1 MGWWYLFVA
10 GILEASWVVGMK
22 YTEGFTKLIPS
33 VLTIAAMAISL
44 YLLSQAV
51 RTIPLGTGYAV
62 WTGIGVVG
70 AAIFGIL
77 VFKEPIDWIRAL
89 CLISI
94 LAGIAGLRL
103 LTR

>member
-1 MGWWYLFVA
+1 MGWWCLLVA
-10 GILEASWVVGMK
+10 GILEAAWVVGMK

-33 VLTIAAMAISL
+33 VLTVGTMALSL

-70 AAIFGIL
+70 AAVFGII
-77 VFKEPIDWIRAL
+77 VFKEPIDWIRAF
-89 CLISI
+89 CLIAI
-94 LAGIAGLRL
+94 LSGIAGLRL
-103 LTR
+103 ITR